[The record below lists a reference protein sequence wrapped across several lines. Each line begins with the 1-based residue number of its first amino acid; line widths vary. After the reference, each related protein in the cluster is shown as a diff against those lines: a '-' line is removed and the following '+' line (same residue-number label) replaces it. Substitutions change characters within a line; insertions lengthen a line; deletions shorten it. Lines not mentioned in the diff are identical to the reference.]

1 MLKKSLVVIFI
12 LFYQKNK
19 IWTAVVQNSV
29 QIVFARHSHSTSIR
43 NECALEDLRAEWSL
57 FWSLLIQSNLKFTQ
71 ITKGF

>member
-43 NECALEDLRAEWSL
+43 NECALEDLRAE
-57 FWSLLIQSNLKFTQ
+57 
-71 ITKGF
+71 